1 MNKKEKSVNNFHKF
15 VRFYGDY
22 CENEL
27 NRNNTDKEDPNFEDK
42 PNVGELHKEDPNFED
57 KPNVGELHKEDP
69 NFEDKPKVT
78 FVFYKFQPSLQFYQR
93 ERTCL

>member
-1 MNKKEKSVNNFHKF
+1 MEINKKEKSVNNFHKF

-27 NRNNTDKEDPNFEDK
+27 NRNNTDKEDPNFEDE
-42 PNVGELHKEDPNFED
+42 PNI
-57 KPNVGELHKEDP
+57 GELHKEDP